1 MSTVFTFSLRLL
13 HHAESVTMQKMRILA
28 IETSCDE
35 TAIAIV
41 ETEGTPPSV
50 AFRVLADNTL
60 TQIDIHKAYG
70 GVFPMLAK
78 REHART
84 LVPLLVKTLAD
95 AGMLRKT
102 SRHVIESPLRKEF
115 EDILEREPDL
125 FGQFIDVIPEID
137 TPEIDAIAVTQ
148 GPGLEPAL
156 WVGINFAKA
165 LAMIWKKQV
174 IPVNHMEGHLLAP
187 LLKKTEDG
195 TAVAHDAFP
204 AIGLLVSGGHTEL
217 VLMDDWRSYTV
228 IGATR
233 DDAVGEAFD
242 KVARV
247 LGLPYPGGPEIAR
260 MALDGHSGVY
270 TLPRPMLHSPDFDFS
285 FAGLK
290 TAVLYLARDLGTL
303 TEVQKADLALAF
315 EEAAVEVLV
324 AKTLRAVEEY
334 QAHSVIV
341 GGGVSANTRLR
352 ETLKQSLKERFPN
365 IELAIPE
372 RTLSTDNALMI
383 AIAAYFTAPTSDF
396 ANLRARGNWKLG

>member
-1 MSTVFTFSLRLL
+1 
-13 HHAESVTMQKMRILA
+13 MQKMRILA

-84 LVPLLVKTLAD
+84 LVPLLVKTLTD

-115 EDILEREPDL
+115 EDILEREPEL

-324 AKTLRAVEEY
+324 AKTLRAVEAY
-334 QAHSVIV
+334 GARSVIV

-352 ETLKQSLKERFPN
+352 ESLALRLNNNFPDV
-365 IELAIPE
+365 ELAIPE